1 MMRTHEIH
9 VVSHASYYRVGV
21 AERSVTDEYR
31 AIYSVVTSAILGH
44 CETASPQVSAGRNTV
59 TNAVSNGTPS
69 YPTRPDPSRPGLQR
83 WMFPIHLP
91 TVTLGRATRRDD
103 GWAADAAAGGGR

>member
-1 MMRTHEIH
+1 MRTHEIH

-69 YPTRPDPSRPGLQR
+69 YPTRPDPSRPTKVDLS
-83 WMFPIHLP
+83 PIHLP
-91 TVTLGRATRRDD
+91 TVTLWRASRADD
-103 GWAADAAAGGGR
+103 GWAAHAARIGGGV